1 MVMPAADPLAL
12 AASFADDLPP
22 SPSVPVPGA
31 ASGPALASRPRA
43 NSSGFQWDAA
53 LIPFL
58 KRVGIGHAI
67 VASLI
72 IVIGIGGFFSD
83 TAAIAAALV
92 GVVAMVGLVLAAKI
106 WFVCIAFKESA
117 IYGLGALF
125 VPLFWSVCLV
135 KKIGHSQLAFAL
147 LASALIPGVLT
158 LGLVGLFSPQGKAA
172 SRARKNRSNV
182 DKMIKLIRKHEEE
195 TPPAGDVKE
204 VTYKVSRVES
214 PSQFIS
220 DGDRGLSQ
228 FKGYVPGSLQHDS
241 TRQVVEFQ
249 YRGDVGLAAK
259 YRLYV
264 SFKTN
269 TILGSEVSDP

>member
-1 MVMPAADPLAL
+1 MSSTLPDESPAQPGSQLKCPKCETVMVMPAADPLAL

-22 SPSVPVPGA
+22 SPSVPVPA
-31 ASGPALASRPRA
+31 AAGGPPPASRPRA

-58 KRVGIGHAI
+58 KRVGIGHAF

-72 IVIGIGGFFSD
+72 IVIGIGGFFSE
-83 TAAIAAALV
+83 TAALAAALV

-106 WFVCIAFKESA
+106 RFVCIAFKESA
-117 IYGLGALF
+117 LYGLGALF

-158 LGLVGLFSPQGKAA
+158 LGVVGLFSPEGKAA
-172 SRARKNRSNV
+172 SRARKNRGNTENMV
-182 DKMIKLIRKHEEE
+182 KLIREHEEE

-204 VTYKVSRVES
+204 VGYKVLRVES

-220 DGDRGLSQ
+220 DGDRGRRRGAGDDQ
-228 FKGYVPGSLQHDS
+228 DVATHATRESLRES
-241 TRQVVEFQ
+241 ANNAV
-249 YRGDVGLAAK
+249 
-259 YRLYV
+259 
-264 SFKTN
+264 
-269 TILGSEVSDP
+269 